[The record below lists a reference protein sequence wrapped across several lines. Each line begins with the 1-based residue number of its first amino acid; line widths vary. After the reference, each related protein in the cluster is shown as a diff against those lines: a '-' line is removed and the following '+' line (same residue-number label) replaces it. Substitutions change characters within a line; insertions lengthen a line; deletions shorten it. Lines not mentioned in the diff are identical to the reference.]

1 MASKRKNNSKKTPA
15 KAPAAESGADTSA
28 ESSTEAS
35 EETSTDMAE
44 AAKVPEATQA
54 DAPQQLFK
62 IQRVYIKDV
71 SYESPQ
77 APKVFVQNTQWQ
89 PSVALHLNTESTA
102 LENDIYEVELT
113 VTATVKLGEEVAYL
127 IELKQAG
134 LFLVK
139 GFEAERM
146 GPMLGSFCPNI
157 LFPFAREEIATL
169 VQKGGFPQLL
179 LDPVNFDAL
188 YAQHLAVAQQNAPAP
203 ETEQ

>member
-1 MASKRKNNSKKTPA
+1 MASNDNSNTDNTPA
-15 KAPAAESGADTSA
+15 KAGAATP
-28 ESSTEAS
+28 
-35 EETSTDMAE
+35 ETDATTT
-44 AAKVPEATQA
+44 AAKSEGSE
-54 DAPQQLFK
+54 QLFK
-62 IQRVYIKDV
+62 IQRVYVKDI

-77 APKVFVQNTQWQ
+77 APKVFTQNTQWQ
-89 PSVALHLNTESTA
+89 PNVALHLNTESKA

-127 IELKQAG
+127 IEIKQAG
-134 LFLVK
+134 LFFIK
-139 GFEAERM
+139 GFDAGRL

-188 YAQHLAVAQQNAPAP
+188 YAQHLAAAQQNAPAP
-203 ETEQ
+203 TTAQ

>member
-1 MASKRKNNSKKTPA
+1 MADKNNPSNKTS
-15 KAPAAESGADTSA
+15 EGHETNADSP
-28 ESSTEAS
+28 
-35 EETSTDMAE
+35 TDMAE
-44 AAKVPEATQA
+44 SAKVPETK
-54 DAPQQLFK
+54 DAEASQQLFK

-77 APKVFVQNTQWQ
+77 TPHVFTQNTQWQ
-89 PSVALHLNTESTA
+89 PNVSLHLNTESKA
-102 LENDIYEVELT
+102 LENDIFEVELT

-127 IELKQAG
+127 IEIKQAG

-139 GFEAERM
+139 GFESDRL

-188 YAQHLAVAQQNAPAP
+188 YAQHLAVSAQNAPAP
-203 ETEQ
+203 DTQQ

>member
-1 MASKRKNNSKKTPA
+1 MANKRKNSSKNSTP
-15 KAPAAESGADTSA
+15 KSDDITS
-28 ESSTEAS
+28 EA
-35 EETSTDMAE
+35 ETSTEIAE
-44 AAKVPEATQA
+44 ATKVPEATKA
-54 DAPQQLFK
+54 EGAQQLFK

-77 APKVFVQNTQWQ
+77 TPHVFTKNTQWQ
-89 PSVALHLNTESTA
+89 PSVALHLNTESKA
-102 LENDIYEVELT
+102 LENDIYEVVLT

-127 IELKQAG
+127 TEIKQAG
-134 LFLVK
+134 LFLIK
-139 GFEAERM
+139 GFEAGRL

-157 LFPFAREEIATL
+157 LFPFAREEIASL

-188 YAQHLAVAQQNAPAP
+188 YAQHLSVTAQNAPAP